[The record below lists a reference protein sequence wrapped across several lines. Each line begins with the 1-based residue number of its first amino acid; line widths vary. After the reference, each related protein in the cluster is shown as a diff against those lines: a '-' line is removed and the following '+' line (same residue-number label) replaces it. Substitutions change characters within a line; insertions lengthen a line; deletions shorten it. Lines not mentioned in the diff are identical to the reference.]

1 MKSLKIVFAFVAMF
15 LAASFV
21 NAQTKTEWKEKTEFH
36 KVMSQTFHPAEEGNY
51 APIRSR
57 INELVE
63 KAEAF
68 RNSQIPAEF
77 ANQKAIKNNLKK
89 LAKQTKAFRKK
100 INKGATD
107 EQLKDDFMALHDTF
121 HQVVGLCTA
130 EDKHDE
136 H

>member
-21 NAQTKTEWKEKTEFH
+21 NAQVKTEWKEKTEFH

-68 RNSQIPAEF
+68 KNSQIPAEF
-77 ANQKAIKNNLKK
+77 TNQKAIKSNLKK
-89 LAKQTKAFRKK
+89 LAKQTKNFRKK

>member
-1 MKSLKIVFAFVAMF
+1 MKSLKVLLTFVTMF
-15 LAASFV
+15 LVAGFV
-21 NAQTKTEWKEKTEFH
+21 NAQTKTVWKEKTEFH

-51 APIRSR
+51 APIRNR

-63 KAEAF
+63 KADAF
-68 RNSQIPAEF
+68 KNSQIPAEF
-77 ANQKAIKNNLKK
+77 TNQKAIKSNLKK
-89 LAKQTKAFRKK
+89 LAKQTKTFRKK
-100 INKGATD
+100 INTGATD

-130 EDKHDE
+130 EDNHDE

>member
-1 MKSLKIVFAFVAMF
+1 MF

-21 NAQTKTEWKEKTEFH
+21 NAQVKTEWKEKTEFH

-68 RNSQIPAEF
+68 KNSQIPAEF
-77 ANQKAIKNNLKK
+77 TNQKAIKSNLKK
-89 LAKQTKAFRKK
+89 LAKQTKNFRKK

>member
-15 LAASFV
+15 IAASFV
-21 NAQTKTEWKEKTEFH
+21 NAQVKTEWKEKTEFH

-68 RNSQIPAEF
+68 KNSQIPAEF
-77 ANQKAIKNNLKK
+77 TNQKAIKSNLKK
-89 LAKQTKAFRKK
+89 LAKQTKNFRKK